1 MFTCLGLWSIF
12 EINDLIR
19 SIDSLES
26 VMRTLFVL
34 PEPFPDVKSR
44 DFKLPLGVR
53 RSLKLW
59 TTTVDSM

>member
-1 MFTCLGLWSIF
+1 
-12 EINDLIR
+12 
-19 SIDSLES
+19 
-26 VMRTLFVL
+26 MRTLFVL